1 MFMQQSNQKS
11 RINAKKTMFQYTD
24 YSINEALKKSLSS
37 RLLDLLAKKGYK
49 NSRKPY
55 YVDVIKFASEL
66 TISTTM
72 LRRYLSCM
80 ALPPFEV
87 VERASKILDVDPLWL
102 LCGYEQAEID
112 QDLLKQLLKKMMPI
126 FIKVSSISQ
135 KELDAKIDYLCEI
148 YQHISVIKTT
158 DDIEKHKLI
167 GWMLEKI
174 LTDEMLP
181 ATGSSKV
188 VLEHS

>member
-1 MFMQQSNQKS
+1 
-11 RINAKKTMFQYTD
+11 MFQYTD
-24 YSINEALKKSLSS
+24 YSINEALKKSFSS
-37 RLLDLLAKKGYK
+37 RLLDLLAKKGYR

-55 YVDVIKFASEL
+55 YVNIIKFASEL

-72 LRRYLSCM
+72 LRRYLSCV
-80 ALPPFEV
+80 ALPPFEI

-102 LCGYEQAEID
+102 LCGYEQTEID
-112 QDLLKQLLKKMMPI
+112 LDLLKQLLKKMMPI

-135 KELDAKIDYLCEI
+135 SELDAKIDYLCEI

-158 DDIEKHKLI
+158 DDVEKHKLI

-174 LTDEMLP
+174 LIDEIIP
-181 ATGSSKV
+181 TTSKNKV